1 MNVKRIFP
9 FIAFFLFI
17 LSNLIAQS
25 PTGIWKTIDD
35 ETGEAKSHVEIY
47 EQGGQYFGKV
57 VKLLKSDPDTICDEC
72 KGDKKDKP
80 VLGMV
85 ILESLKPVKD
95 YWGSGTIMD
104 PENGKEYGC
113 SIWFEEGKEE
123 ELKVRGKH
131 WTGLYRT
138 QTWYRVK

>member
-1 MNVKRIFP
+1 MNKKSVIP
-9 FIAFFLFI
+9 VVFILLFLFY
-17 LSNLIAQS
+17 NLIAQS
-25 PTGIWKTIDD
+25 PAGVWKTIDD
-35 ETGEAKSHVEIY
+35 DTGESKSHVEIF
-47 EQGGQYFGKV
+47 EQNGAYFGKV
-57 VKLLKSDPDTICDEC
+57 VKLLKSDPGTICDEC

-85 ILESLKPVKD
+85 ILESMQATD
-95 YWGSGTIMD
+95 YYWSKGTIMD

-113 SIWFEEGKEE
+113 SIWFEGGKME